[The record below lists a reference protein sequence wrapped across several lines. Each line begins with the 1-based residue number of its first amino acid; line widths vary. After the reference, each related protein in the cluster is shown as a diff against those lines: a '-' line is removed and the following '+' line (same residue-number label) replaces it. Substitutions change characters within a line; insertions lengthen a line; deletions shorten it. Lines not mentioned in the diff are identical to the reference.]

1 VRKISLY
8 QLVEGLD
15 GPKSPFG
22 YARKGIL
29 ISCPVGIRFKVT
41 EQRSGLLTDPGFL
54 HVFFRRSAFAT

>member
-15 GPKSPFG
+15 GSQSPFE
-22 YARKGIL
+22 YARKGVL

-41 EQRSGLLTDPGFL
+41 EQRSGLLTDLGLFR
-54 HVFFRRSAFAT
+54 VFF